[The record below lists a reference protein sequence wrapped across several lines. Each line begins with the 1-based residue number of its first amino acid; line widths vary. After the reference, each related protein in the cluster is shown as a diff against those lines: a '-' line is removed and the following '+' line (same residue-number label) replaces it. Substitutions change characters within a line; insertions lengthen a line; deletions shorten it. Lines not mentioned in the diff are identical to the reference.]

1 MNTAL
6 SQPIYQESLAI
17 NRVIQNITR
26 GYNSNGNFN
35 LAFKI
40 KDDMIAVCNDL
51 DLGVSSRFKHTFKSY
66 YIQASDGLTK
76 LLEHMEI
83 ANKAHMLR
91 GMDFQISN
99 SFVSDY
105 LHKKMELMLEIIQSD
120 VPVDFLTLSAWAR
133 QKLALS

>member
-76 LLEHMEI
+76 LLEHIRI
-83 ANKAHMLR
+83 AHCAHMIRGGFPDELIQRIRLLR
-91 GMDFQISN
+91 ARI
-99 SFVSDY
+99 
-105 LHKKMELMLEIIQSD
+105 KLMLDLIDSD
-120 VPVDFLTLSAWAR
+120 IPLDYITLSAWAR